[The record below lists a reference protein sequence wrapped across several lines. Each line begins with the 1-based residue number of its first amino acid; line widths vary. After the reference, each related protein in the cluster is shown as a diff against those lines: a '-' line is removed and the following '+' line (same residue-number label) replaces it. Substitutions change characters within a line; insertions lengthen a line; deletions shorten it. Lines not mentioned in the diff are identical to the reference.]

1 MAAPKPKQPP
11 VGAAAS
17 EAKSELPSAIYDKLK
32 PEYVQLAVVKF
43 MVPPSQ
49 WDSSAPFIV
58 VENCLIKDIDQRLHN
73 DLQFGDLILS
83 INDQTIAN
91 DSDIKANLEKVAAA
105 APPETEFEYS
115 FMVKRPVAP
124 VSATKADLPQ
134 SELQETETMKVLK
147 AYVVLYPQSAL
158 GLKVKD
164 IFGKVIVSTVDPAY
178 RSICKNVFNVGDYI
192 LSING
197 KMILGM
203 KEFRAAFIKIKKDE
217 MENFKVVFKRALT
230 PQDIATVRRW
240 LNASKTDG
248 YHAPVMASDVS
259 ELCTKEIQRLKAGN
273 ITVPPSIYVPPVHT
287 VLAKDKRLN
296 VADAPKKFDIGIE
309 PEIVRQYLMKVPN
322 SASGVLHQ
330 TMTMAVDEPK
340 RAEIDL

>member
-1 MAAPKPKQPP
+1 
-11 VGAAAS
+11 
-17 EAKSELPSAIYDKLK
+17 
-32 PEYVQLAVVKF
+32 
-43 MVPPSQ
+43 MVRYLT
-49 WDSSAPFIV
+49 WDSSAPFIA
-58 VENCLIKDIDQRLHN
+58 VENCLIKDIDQRLQN
-73 DLQFGDLILS
+73 ELLFGDLILT
-83 INDQTIAN
+83 INDETTKN
-91 DSDIKANLEKVAAA
+91 DSEIKAMLEKVAAA
-105 APPETEFEYS
+105 APPDTEFEYS

-164 IFGKVIVSTVDPAY
+164 IFGKVIVSTVDPSY

-203 KEFRAAFIKIKKDE
+203 KEFRAAFKIKKEE

-248 YHAPVMASDVS
+248 YVAPVMASDVAD
-259 ELCTKEIQRLKAGN
+259 LCSKEVQRLKAGN

-287 VLAKDKRLN
+287 VLAKEKRLQ
-296 VADAPKKFDIGIE
+296 VADAPKKVDIGIE

-330 TMTMAVDEPK
+330 TMTVAVDEQK
-340 RAEIDL
+340 GNDFDL

>member
-1 MAAPKPKQPP
+1 
-11 VGAAAS
+11 S
-17 EAKSELPSAIYDKLK
+17 ETPSGIYEKLK
-32 PEYVQLAVVKF
+32 PEYVQIVVVKF
-43 MVPPSQ
+43 MLPYSLQ
-49 WDSSAPFIV
+49 WDSGAPFIA
-58 VENCLIKDIDQRLHN
+58 VENCLIKDIDQRLVA

-83 INDQTIAN
+83 INDQTTKT
-91 DSDIKANLEKVAAA
+91 DSEIKAQLDKVAAA
-105 APPETEFEYS
+105 APADTEFEYS
-115 FMVKRPVAP
+115 FMVKRPVTAVP
-124 VSATKADLPQ
+124 ATKADMPQ
-134 SELQETETMKVLK
+134 TELQETETMKVLK
-147 AYVVLYPQSAL
+147 AYIVLFPQSAL

-164 IFGKVIVSTVDPAY
+164 IFGKVIVSTVDPSY

-203 KEFRAAFIKIKKDE
+203 KEFRAAFIKIKKEE

-248 YHAPVMASDVS
+248 YVAPVMASDVAD
-259 ELCTKEIQRLKAGN
+259 LCTKELARLTAGN
-273 ITVPPSIYVPPVHT
+273 ILVPPSIYVPPVHT
-287 VLAKDKRLN
+287 VLGKEKRLK
-296 VADAPKKFDIGIE
+296 VADAPRKVDIGIE

-330 TMTMAVDEPK
+330 TMTVAPEDPK
-340 RAEIDL
+340 R